1 MEFRSVT
8 IRSRCRTGENV
19 RRAHGHL
26 RWIQSSANGSFERR
40 SRVES
45 QGAVDVGIWG
55 WACRGQG
62 DRQVATSRASHH
74 VRARIS
80 KKSRDGGL
88 GYPVLALPHRKNS
101 SEERRLGPEC
111 VSTCR
116 SRWSP
121 YHKKKNK

>member
-1 MEFRSVT
+1 MRISDWNSDVCSSDLE
-8 IRSRCRTGENV
+8 
-19 RRAHGHL
+19 A
-26 RWIQSSANGSFERR
+26 SANGSFERR

-45 QGAVDVGIWG
+45 HGAVDVGIWG

-88 GYPVLALPHRKNS
+88 GYPVLALPDRKNPRAG
-101 SEERRLGPEC
+101 EQIGRAH
-111 VSTCR
+111 V
-116 SRWSP
+116 
-121 YHKKKNK
+121 

>member
-80 KKSRDGGL
+80 KKSRDVRKSVVSGKSVSVRVDLGGL
-88 GYPVLALPHRKNS
+88 GLL
-101 SEERRLGPEC
+101 
-111 VSTCR
+111 
-116 SRWSP
+116 
-121 YHKKKNK
+121 KKNKNEKILIGACDQKKIK